1 MTSAQCS
8 TCQQYRKSQI
18 RETLL
23 PHDIPTR
30 PWQIVGT
37 DLLEFEGDNYLIIV
51 DYYSK
56 FPFVEKMPVHSTTK
70 AVVEATK
77 KIFSEQGIPQK
88 VVSDNGPQFSFSLYS
103 AFEKEWNFSHVT
115 SSPHYPQSNGFVERF
130 IQIVKNSF
138 RKAKA
143 SENDPKMVLLCIRT
157 TPVDSSIPNP
167 GELLFG
173 RKLQGN
179 HPVRIPDRDHRRDK
193 VHARLV
199 EKQQRQKTYYD
210 QHARDL
216 PQLIPGQEVRIQD
229 NRTKEWQQ
237 GTVRRQCQE
246 PRSYVVENENG
257 SWLQRNRRHIQ
268 TVIEPASRRAFDSQ
282 VRAEEPEEKAREELG
297 QTTVETHQN
306 VYRTRSG
313 RAVHKPER
321 YGQYINT

>member
-1 MTSAQCS
+1 
-8 TCQQYRKSQI
+8 
-18 RETLL
+18 
-23 PHDIPTR
+23 
-30 PWQIVGT
+30 
-37 DLLEFEGDNYLIIV
+37 
-51 DYYSK
+51 
-56 FPFVEKMPVHSTTK
+56 MPVHCTAK

-88 VVSDNGPQFSFSLYS
+88 VVSDNGPQFSSSLYS
-103 AFEKEWNFSHVT
+103 AFEKEWNFSHMT

-130 IQIVKNSF
+130 IQTVKNSF

-143 SENDPKMVLLCIRT
+143 SGNDPKMVLLCIRT
-157 TPVDSSIPNP
+157 TPVDSSIPSP

-179 HPVRIPDRDHRRDK
+179 LPVRIPNSDHRRDE

-216 PQLIPGQEVRIQD
+216 SQLVPGQEVRIQD

-257 SWLQRNRRHIQ
+257 SWLRRNRRHIQ
-268 TVIEPASRRAFDSQ
+268 TVIEPASRCALDSQ
-282 VRAEEPEEKAREELG
+282 GRAEEPEEKAGEELGEELG
-297 QTTVETHQN
+297 QTTGEIHQN